1 VVEKLSVKQLTTTK
15 TTEEKMAD
23 GTKETPEVWAA
34 GVGRKSNAQYGSDL
48 MVEVLRELGIKYIAL
63 NPGAS
68 YRGLH
73 DSMVNFDPGK
83 GPEIIMCTHEEIAV
97 ALANGYARA
106 TGEIMATGLH
116 NIVGLQHASMAI
128 FNAWCDRTPILNLGG
143 GGPQDTTNRRSTD
156 WVHTANVQGNAVR
169 EYVKFDDQ
177 PNSVDA
183 VAESFLKA
191 HRIAMTDPKGPVY
204 VCLDTDVQEAKIDKP
219 MVVPHAQF
227 FRPPAG
233 PGANPDS
240 LRNASRLLAEAQW
253 PVIVAGEVGRNP
265 KALPAVLDLAETL
278 GAAVVDADGRYAFP
292 STHPLNLTTS
302 REEALRNADVVLGL
316 DVPSLG
322 VPLGPSVR
330 ERGNFAP
337 VIPPSCKV
345 IHITL
350 LDLERQS
357 WVSDNMWLLPVH
369 VPIAADTSVV
379 LPQLLEQVRER
390 LSLNKDAS
398 RQVRERRN
406 RIEAIYREARKK
418 SQEWIEKTWNEKPI
432 SQARFFSEI
441 NKRVQGKSWAL
452 VSSHGRRWREA
463 IEVTEP
469 AHGMGGGRGGGV
481 GYGLPSSIGS
491 ALGFKGSGRLCIGIL
506 GDGDFLMTSNSLWTA
521 AKYQIPL
528 LVVVLNNRSYYNDEE
543 HQERMARWRQR
554 PIENKGIGIRIEEPA
569 PDLASIARALHV
581 DGFGPITEP
590 DQLGSALDKAIEIVE
605 NGRPAVVDAIT
616 QPR

>member
-1 VVEKLSVKQLTTTK
+1 M
-15 TTEEKMAD
+15 MAEQNRTA
-23 GTKETPEVWAA
+23 GTPEVWSA
-34 GVGRKSNAQYGSDL
+34 GVGKKSNAQYGSDL

-73 DSMVNFDPGK
+73 DSMVNFEPGK
-83 GPEIIMCTHEEIAV
+83 GPEIILCTHEEIAV

-116 NIVGLQHASMAI
+116 DIVGLLHASMAI

-143 GGPQDTTNRRSTD
+143 GGPQNTTNRRSTD
-156 WVHTANVQGNAVR
+156 WVHTALVQGLAVR

-191 HRIAMTDPKGPVY
+191 YRIAMTEPKGPVY
-204 VCLDTDVQEAKIDKP
+204 VCLDTDVQEAKIGKP

-227 FRPPAG
+227 FRPPVG
-233 PGANPDS
+233 PGANSES
-240 LRNASRLLAEAQW
+240 LRQASRLLAEAQW
-253 PVIVAGEVGRNP
+253 PVIVS
-265 KALPAVLDLAETL
+265 
-278 GAAVVDADGRYAFP
+278 DGRYAFP
-292 STHPLNLTTS
+292 STHVLNLTTA
-302 REEALRNADVVLGL
+302 REEALRDADVVLAL

-337 VIPPSCKV
+337 IISPRCQV
-345 IHITL
+345 IHMTL

-369 VPIAADTSVV
+369 VPIAADTSVA

-390 LSLNKDAS
+390 LKTKSDS
-398 RQVRERRN
+398 DRQVQERRAKV
-406 RIEAIYREARKK
+406 EAIHREARKK
-418 SQEWIEKTWNEKPI
+418 SQQWIEKTWDEKPI

-463 IEVTEP
+463 IEITEP
-469 AHGMGGGRGGGV
+469 VHGMGGGRGGGV

-491 ALGFKGSGRLCIGIL
+491 ALGFKGSGRLCVSIL

-528 LVVVLNNRSYYNDEE
+528 LVVVLNNHSYFNDEE

-554 PIENKGIGIRIEEPA
+554 PLENKGIGIRIEEPA
-569 PDLASIARALHV
+569 PDLTAIARALHV

-590 DQLGSALDKAIEIVE
+590 DQLGPTLDKAIEIVE
-605 NGRPAVVDAIT
+605 GGKPAVVDVIT